1 MRRDSDDKEPWE
13 GSLNLPRGVH
23 SGKARLHPRVLRRN
37 LFWVSAVLLLV
48 AAYFIMAP
56 DAPNLPMSPEQ
67 SESAG
72 RTAY

>member
-1 MRRDSDDKEPWE
+1 MRSSFKEPWE
-13 GSLNLPRGVH
+13 GSLNLPRRVD
-23 SGKARLHPRVLRRN
+23 SGKARLHARAKR
-37 LFWVSAVLLLV
+37 LFWISAVLLLV

-67 SESAG
+67 SESVG